1 LHKPADALAISTVL
15 GRKRATLGKLWL
27 VQLGFAAMVPV
38 GVAAFQAT
46 QGTIT
51 KGLQNQVTGFALAFS
66 AGTFLLIALSDLLPE
81 VQFHRHNRVSLFL
94 ALVLGVGLM
103 GGIALL
109 EGHKHGETGTEQEG
123 HEEGHHHHH
132 HD

>member
-15 GRKRATLGKLWL
+15 GRKGTTLGKLWL

-38 GVAAFQAT
+38 GVVVFQAT
-46 QGTIT
+46 QGVIA